1 MGSMWITNAV
11 PLTQVSVAAASI
23 SGTYSIAGTFTAPV
37 IMMMIVSTLD
47 QPVQVSFDGVHDHVA
62 VPAGSTVPVFMP
74 FNFKDNCSV
83 LPTPSIS
90 VKEIGNPTTGSLYVS
105 AFSAQTP

>member
-11 PLTQVSVAAASI
+11 PLTQIAYPAASI
-23 SGTYSIAGTFTAPV
+23 TATYTIAGTFSSGV
-37 IMMMIVSTLD
+37 VSMMIISTLD

-74 FNFKDNCSV
+74 FNFKDNDTV
-83 LPTPSIS
+83 LPNPIIA
-90 VKEIGNPTTGSLYVS
+90 VKEIGNPTTGSLYVC